1 MAGIR
6 AGTVITGLD
15 PERAAH
21 LVYLAV
27 TNARRRP
34 GEPRALYHCPD
45 RPGYPAHQKAGEAG
59 GLWWRVVP
67 FAAARRMP
75 GDGPYASRMIRGG
88 TAALAVGGLAGLG
101 YYLVVTGKLTLDTGW
116 GRRVRPLGPFGVE
129 VAAPATTVFDVIAA
143 PYLGR
148 TPRAMSGKL
157 QVLDRG
163 TDMVLAEHYT
173 PVHHGRLTA
182 ATLETVTFDRPHRI
196 AFRLVRGPVP
206 HITEEFT
213 LTEHGSTTRLDYSGE
228 LGTDLAA
235 AGQWWAGRVAA
246 AWEAAVRS
254 SFASI
259 QAEAERRSRPGAA
272 NH

>member
-1 MAGIR
+1 M
-6 AGTVITGLD
+6 
-15 PERAAH
+15 
-21 LVYLAV
+21 
-27 TNARRRP
+27 
-34 GEPRALYHCPD
+34 
-45 RPGYPAHQKAGEAG
+45 
-59 GLWWRVVP
+59 
-67 FAAARRMP
+67 
-75 GDGPYASRMIRGG
+75 
-88 TAALAVGGLAGLG
+88 AALAAAGSLAGLG
-101 YYLVVTGKLTLDTGW
+101 YYLVVTGKLTIDTGW

-129 VAAPATTVFDVIAA
+129 VAAPAGTVFDVIAA

-182 ATLETVTFDRPHRI
+182 ATLETVAFDRPHRI

-213 LTEHGSTTRLDYSGE
+213 LTEHDGSTRLGYSGE
-228 LGTDLAA
+228 LGTDFGA
-235 AGQWWAGRVAA
+235 AGQWWADRAAA

-254 SFASI
+254 SFTAI
-259 QAEAERRSRPGAA
+259 QAEAERRASPGTASP
-272 NH
+272 